1 MPQGWEIRRSLP
13 AISIPM
19 SILSNLHGSN
29 AVGRGGGKPW
39 RVFDI
44 YLASLALELKPS
56 QCNHRS

>member
-13 AISIPM
+13 AICIPM

-44 YLASLALELKPS
+44 YLASLAL
-56 QCNHRS
+56 